1 FGYVVSDPI
10 RILIWNTMR
19 YLERGTN
26 GSKPPCIDTTK
37 ELSRSRH
44 GYYVFINFFNQVKVL
59 EVSIA
64 EQGERAVNKVILN
77 HKEPVVPIFQEIGNQ
92 LIWIASFFCK
102 DYVLYFFE
110 MMINIDILLVKV

>member
-1 FGYVVSDPI
+1 
-10 RILIWNTMR
+10 MR

-64 EQGERAVNKVILN
+64 EQ
-77 HKEPVVPIFQEIGNQ
+77 
-92 LIWIASFFCK
+92 
-102 DYVLYFFE
+102 
-110 MMINIDILLVKV
+110 